1 MRRSDGFPF
10 AGRDRVLERV
20 VSLAAPRPSM
30 RILDIGTGTGDLAAR
45 FAVRRNCAVWGLDF
59 SAGMLDRARTKL
71 SGATFVQADLR
82 SNWPLARQRHFDRMV
97 STYVFHEFALTEKID
112 LLRTMCHDYVLQVQY
127 EQVSVCGGVF
137 VVKI

>member
-1 MRRSDGFPF
+1 
-10 AGRDRVLERV
+10 
-20 VSLAAPRPSM
+20 M

-45 FAVRRNCAVWGLDF
+45 FAAAQLCRLGARFLGRHAGPCADQAL
-59 SAGMLDRARTKL
+59 
-71 SGATFVQADLR
+71 GATFVQADLR